1 MYHLGMLNNAIAT
14 IGILI
19 DILDMHTREIKK
31 KKNEYEQ
38 KDIKADDSH

>member
-19 DILDMHTREIKK
+19 DILDNAERSTKTRV
-31 KKNEYEQ
+31 
-38 KDIKADDSH
+38 